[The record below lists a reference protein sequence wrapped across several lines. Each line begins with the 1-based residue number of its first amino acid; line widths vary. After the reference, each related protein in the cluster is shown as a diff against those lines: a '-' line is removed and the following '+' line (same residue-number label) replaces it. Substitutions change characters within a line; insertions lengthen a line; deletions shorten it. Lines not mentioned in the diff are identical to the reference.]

1 MTPEDAKEWLRSL
14 REAIGQPAHMSLW
27 HFEQAIDEINKLLEK
42 QIPKKP
48 MIGDTF
54 SKKFQR
60 AIIKSDKYT
69 DIASNQSYQCP
80 VCKSN
85 IIMLW
90 EAKRNLKAFGYK
102 CKNNFCKNCGQALD
116 WSVGNE

>member
-1 MTPEDAKEWLRSL
+1 MTTERAIEILDPEH
-14 REAIGQPAHMSLW
+14 REYYESIEPVNEACRMAISA
-27 HFEQAIDEINKLLEK
+27 LEK

-69 DIASNQSYQCP
+69 DIASNQSYKCP

-116 WSVGNE
+116 WSDEK